1 MFTKE
6 EFEQFFRLVNMSGS
20 ADQMQRINARLD
32 MPAFI
37 KSVGRPACDKMWSLI
52 ESGVT
57 PATLTAEHMK

>member
-6 EFEQFFRLVNMSGS
+6 EFQQFFRLVNMSGS

-32 MPAFI
+32 MPAFV
-37 KSVGRPACDKMWSLI
+37 KSVGRPVCDKMWSLI
-52 ESGVT
+52 NQGVT